1 MFKNIFN
8 FISQHI
14 VLYLFRK
21 ISVGNITFYVI
32 DSNRKYVFGDI
43 DSKLKS
49 EIVVNDRSFFQDL
62 LLRQGMGFAESYM
75 DGKWES
81 ESLYNSL
88 DILAKNP
95 QLSINRRLTNFLLYI
110 YAPIK
115 YIYTKFKLYF
125 QKDERND
132 IKKHYDLS
140 NEMFSL
146 FLDKSMA
153 YSCAVF
159 EEPQSS
165 LYEAQKNKF
174 KIISNELQIKSK
186 DKFLDIGFG
195 WGGLC
200 EQIYNNFHCDIDA
213 ITLSEEQLKYVTHN
227 DKISSEINFKLMD
240 FRLLNGKFDKI
251 ASIEM
256 LEALNYTQISVF
268 FQKIQNILNYNG
280 KLFIQVITIPESR
293 FGSYKS
299 NTDFIQKYIFPNGMI
314 HPLNRIIDSA
324 DKYGGL
330 KIEKVTDISSHYVK
344 TLQLWKNNF
353 NKNKKKI
360 IDLGYDDVFIKKWN
374 YYFDYCSAGF
384 NNKLIGTSQIVFSNS
399 KE

>member
-8 FISQHI
+8 FISQNI

-21 ISVGNITFYVI
+21 INVGNITFHVI
-32 DSNRKYVFGDI
+32 DTDRRYVFGDI

-49 EIVVNDRSFFQDL
+49 EIIVNDRSFFQDL
-62 LLRQGMGFAESYM
+62 LFRQGIGFAESYM

-95 QLSINRRLTNFLLYI
+95 QLSINKRLSNFLLYI

-159 EEPQSS
+159 EEPKSS
-165 LYEAQKNKF
+165 LFEAQKNKF
-174 KIISNELQIKSK
+174 KIISNDLQIKSK

-200 EQIYNNFHCDIDA
+200 EQIYNNFDCDIDA
-213 ITLSEEQLKYVTHN
+213 ITLSEEQLKYVTQN
-227 DKISSEINFKLMD
+227 EKLSSEINFKLM
-240 FRLLNGKFDKI
+240 F
-251 ASIEM
+251 
-256 LEALNYTQISVF
+256 
-268 FQKIQNILNYNG
+268 
-280 KLFIQVITIPESR
+280 
-293 FGSYKS
+293 
-299 NTDFIQKYIFPNGMI
+299 
-314 HPLNRIIDSA
+314 
-324 DKYGGL
+324 
-330 KIEKVTDISSHYVK
+330 
-344 TLQLWKNNF
+344 
-353 NKNKKKI
+353 
-360 IDLGYDDVFIKKWN
+360 
-374 YYFDYCSAGF
+374 
-384 NNKLIGTSQIVFSNS
+384 
-399 KE
+399 

>member
-8 FISQHI
+8 FISQYI

-21 ISVGNITFYVI
+21 ISVGCLAIHIT
-32 DSNRKYVFGDI
+32 DTDQKYLFGDRS
-43 DSKLKS
+43 SKLNS
-49 EIVVNDRSFFQDL
+49 NIVVNDRSFFQDL
-62 LLRQGMGFAESYM
+62 LLRQGIGFAESYM
-75 DGKWES
+75 DGKWET

-95 QLSINRRLTNFLLYI
+95 QLSINRRLTNLLLFI
-110 YAPIK
+110 YAPVK
-115 YIYTKFKLYF
+115 YIYTKFKLF
-125 QKDERND
+125 LQTDERND

-146 FLDKSMA
+146 FLDESMA

-159 EEPQSS
+159 ENSKSS

-174 KIISNELQIKSK
+174 EIISNDLQLKSK

-200 EQIYNNFHCDIDA
+200 KQILNNFNCDIDA
-213 ITLSEEQLKYVTHN
+213 ITLSEEQLKYVN
-227 DKISSEINFKLMD
+227 QNEKMRKKINFKLMD

-268 FQKIQNILNYNG
+268 FQKIQNILNPNG

-293 FGSYKS
+293 FDSYKS

-314 HPLNRIIDSA
+314 HPLNRIIDAA
-324 DKYGGL
+324 DRYAGL
-330 KIEKVTDISSHYVK
+330 KTEKITDISEHYVN

-353 NKNKKKI
+353 NKNREKI
-360 IDLGYDDVFIKKWN
+360 INLGYDDIFIKKWN
-374 YYFDYCSAGF
+374 YYFDYCAAGF
-384 NNKLIGTSQIVFSNS
+384 NNKLIGTSQIVFSKF